1 MKIIN
6 LRYKKLFFLFFF
18 TIKIKPR
25 CVCYNINK
33 FNIEESKDN
42 KKTTNTHEYLPSPQ
56 NNLKDKEDKKYS
68 EENDIYSK
76 NNGTS
81 PFKWYNVNCVLKSTI
96 TEFNNLCNYIPE
108 IIERIKDE
116 NNIIKD
122 SIDIDIKKRIINE
135 ILNQRNQYLEFKRGI
150 DVDKLL
156 DLIIEYIEITIKT
169 IPIEDLYQQKYK
181 DLIEFFSNMFG
192 PDFFYKDNL
201 SKYLKPIYIFSEI
214 YKKQQNDIKKQN
226 LENFNRIRNNID
238 LKSHDNKTGIDLY
251 QFFKF
256 INNYIIQFIDKKER
270 EHINEDLYY
279 HCYTIKNNK
288 IKIYGGF
295 KKNINYKD
303 IINNNINNIISINL
317 SGRYSITLLHS
328 ISIQKYKNN
337 YYFDS
342 YNHYIKVSK
351 EDITNYN
358 FAKMFEN
365 HGKLTHKN
373 TFEDI
378 IYIVTIE

>member
-6 LRYKKLFFLFFF
+6 LRYKKLFFYFFF

-122 SIDIDIKKRIINE
+122 NINIDIKKRIINE
-135 ILNQRNQYLEFKRGI
+135 ILNQRQQYLELKRGI
-150 DVDKLL
+150 DVDKFL
-156 DLIIEYIEITIKT
+156 DLIVKYIEITIKT

-181 DLIEFFSNMFG
+181 DLISFFANMF
-192 PDFFYKDNL
+192 DSNSMCEDNL
-201 SKYLKPIYIFSEI
+201 SKYLCQIYIFSEI
-214 YKKQQNDIKKQN
+214 NKKSREDIKKQE
-226 LENFNRIRNNID
+226 LENFKKIRNNID
-238 LKSHDNKTGIDLY
+238 LKNHDNKTGIDLY
-251 QFFKF
+251 QFFYF
-256 INNYIIQFIDKKER
+256 INNYII
-270 EHINEDLYY
+270 
-279 HCYTIKNNK
+279 
-288 IKIYGGF
+288 
-295 KKNINYKD
+295 
-303 IINNNINNIISINL
+303 
-317 SGRYSITLLHS
+317 
-328 ISIQKYKNN
+328 
-337 YYFDS
+337 
-342 YNHYIKVSK
+342 
-351 EDITNYN
+351 
-358 FAKMFEN
+358 
-365 HGKLTHKN
+365 
-373 TFEDI
+373 
-378 IYIVTIE
+378 